1 MPRMARKV
9 SRTKVYHVIFR
20 GNDKQDIFFDVQ
32 DYKKMMK
39 EIVKTK
45 EKYQYEIFAYCLM
58 TNHVHLI
65 LYDRNDNI
73 SKAMQGLI
81 VSYSSYFGKKYEKVG
96 HLVQGRF
103 FSKNV
108 ETREYLI
115 QLCKYIHQNPVK
127 AKISKLNEYR
137 WSSYNEYINNSNLVE
152 TRMILNILG
161 KTKQE
166 AIKNFVSIHQKEEE
180 QINDYVEFEIISK
193 LTDIEVK
200 KRVEKVL
207 ELNNIREIKNYNV
220 QIRNAKIRKLKEIKG
235 TSKSQIAR
243 VLGISRK
250 IIERAME

>member
-1 MPRMARKV
+1 M
-9 SRTKVYHVIFR
+9 
-20 GNDKQDIFFDVQ
+20 
-32 DYKKMMK
+32 
-39 EIVKTK
+39 
-45 EKYQYEIFAYCLM
+45 
-58 TNHVHLI
+58 
-65 LYDRNDNI
+65 
-73 SKAMQGLI
+73 
-81 VSYSSYFGKKYEKVG
+81 
-96 HLVQGRF
+96 
-103 FSKNV
+103 
-108 ETREYLI
+108 I

-166 AIKNFVSIHQKEEE
+166 AIKNFIAIHQTEEE
-180 QINDYVEFEIISK
+180 QINDYVEFEMISK

-200 KRVEKVL
+200 ERIEKVL
-207 ELNNIREIKNYNV
+207 ELNNIRERKNYNV

-250 IIERAME
+250 IIEKAME

>member
-1 MPRMARKV
+1 M
-9 SRTKVYHVIFR
+9 
-20 GNDKQDIFFDVQ
+20 
-32 DYKKMMK
+32 
-39 EIVKTK
+39 
-45 EKYQYEIFAYCLM
+45 
-58 TNHVHLI
+58 
-65 LYDRNDNI
+65 
-73 SKAMQGLI
+73 
-81 VSYSSYFGKKYEKVG
+81 
-96 HLVQGRF
+96 
-103 FSKNV
+103 
-108 ETREYLI
+108 
-115 QLCKYIHQNPVK
+115 
-127 AKISKLNEYR
+127 NEYR

-166 AIKNFVSIHQKEEE
+166 AINNFVAIHQREEE

-200 KRVEKVL
+200 ERIEKVL

>member
-1 MPRMARKV
+1 M
-9 SRTKVYHVIFR
+9 
-20 GNDKQDIFFDVQ
+20 
-32 DYKKMMK
+32 
-39 EIVKTK
+39 
-45 EKYQYEIFAYCLM
+45 
-58 TNHVHLI
+58 
-65 LYDRNDNI
+65 
-73 SKAMQGLI
+73 
-81 VSYSSYFGKKYEKVG
+81 
-96 HLVQGRF
+96 
-103 FSKNV
+103 
-108 ETREYLI
+108 
-115 QLCKYIHQNPVK
+115 
-127 AKISKLNEYR
+127 NEYR

-166 AIKNFVSIHQKEEE
+166 AIKNFIAIHQTEEE

-200 KRVEKVL
+200 ERIEKVL

>member
-1 MPRMARKV
+1 M
-9 SRTKVYHVIFR
+9 
-20 GNDKQDIFFDVQ
+20 
-32 DYKKMMK
+32 
-39 EIVKTK
+39 
-45 EKYQYEIFAYCLM
+45 
-58 TNHVHLI
+58 
-65 LYDRNDNI
+65 
-73 SKAMQGLI
+73 
-81 VSYSSYFGKKYEKVG
+81 
-96 HLVQGRF
+96 
-103 FSKNV
+103 
-108 ETREYLI
+108 
-115 QLCKYIHQNPVK
+115 
-127 AKISKLNEYR
+127 NEYR

-166 AIKNFVSIHQKEEE
+166 AIKNFVAIHQREEE
-180 QINDYVEFEIISK
+180 QINDYVEFEMISK

-200 KRVEKVL
+200 ERIEKVL

>member
-1 MPRMARKV
+1 M
-9 SRTKVYHVIFR
+9 
-20 GNDKQDIFFDVQ
+20 
-32 DYKKMMK
+32 
-39 EIVKTK
+39 
-45 EKYQYEIFAYCLM
+45 
-58 TNHVHLI
+58 
-65 LYDRNDNI
+65 
-73 SKAMQGLI
+73 
-81 VSYSSYFGKKYEKVG
+81 
-96 HLVQGRF
+96 
-103 FSKNV
+103 
-108 ETREYLI
+108 
-115 QLCKYIHQNPVK
+115 
-127 AKISKLNEYR
+127 NEYR

-166 AIKNFVSIHQKEEE
+166 AIKNFVAIHQREEE

-200 KRVEKVL
+200 ERIEKVL